1 MRRHRNNQRSTYS
14 GGRVL
19 GRGHRHNQRIAIANR
34 GQVLGRGHQIHRRGR
49 AETYNSGLP
58 TEISVPVAA
67 MQDAAM
73 EDSRA
78 PAPAVGV
85 VPAAIAV
92 AVPDLM

>member
-1 MRRHRNNQRSTYS
+1 M
-14 GGRVL
+14 
-19 GRGHRHNQRIAIANR
+19 
-34 GQVLGRGHQIHRRGR
+34 
-49 AETYNSGLP
+49 
-58 TEISVPVAA
+58 PVAA